1 MWGRLSRSRGCR
13 HAAKKA
19 LCLWGYAP
27 LVSGVLAVSSTEKP
41 ARSAA
46 RVCSERVGERVVEI
60 RFPSQP
66 DRLRTMRAAVS
77 DAAAASGCGEACI
90 RDIVIAV
97 DEACQNVIRHAYKGQ
112 PGHDVVVDMR
122 YIPDYLVIYVIDF
135 GPPANID
142 KIKPRPLDE
151 LRPGGLGTHFI
162 KECMDETEF
171 RALPD
176 GAGNMLEMVKRI
188 Y

>member
-1 MWGRLSRSRGCR
+1 
-13 HAAKKA
+13 
-19 LCLWGYAP
+19 
-27 LVSGVLAVSSTEKP
+27 
-41 ARSAA
+41 
-46 RVCSERVGERVVEI
+46 
-60 RFPSQP
+60 
-66 DRLRTMRAAVS
+66 MRAAVS

-97 DEACQNVIRHAYKGQ
+97 DEACQNVIRHAYKGE
-112 PGHDVVVDMR
+112 PGNDVVVDMR
-122 YIPDYLVIYVIDF
+122 YMPEYLVFYVIDF
-135 GPPANID
+135 GPPANVD
-142 KIKPRPLDE
+142 EIKPRPLDE

>member
-1 MWGRLSRSRGCR
+1 
-13 HAAKKA
+13 
-19 LCLWGYAP
+19 
-27 LVSGVLAVSSTEKP
+27 VSSREK
-41 ARSAA
+41 SAETVPVTA
-46 RVCSERVGERVVEI
+46 ERLGERVVEI
-60 RFPSQP
+60 RFPSRP

-97 DEACQNVIRHAYKGQ
+97 DEACQNVIRHAYKGE
-112 PGHDVVVDMR
+112 PGNDVVVDMR
-122 YIPDYLVIYVIDF
+122 YMPEYLVFYVIDF
-135 GPPANID
+135 GPPANVD
-142 KIKPRPLDE
+142 EIKPRPLDE

>member
-1 MWGRLSRSRGCR
+1 MSSREKSAETVPVTAERL
-13 HAAKKA
+13 
-19 LCLWGYAP
+19 
-27 LVSGVLAVSSTEKP
+27 
-41 ARSAA
+41 
-46 RVCSERVGERVVEI
+46 GERVVEI

-77 DAAAASGCGEACI
+77 DAAAATGCGEACI

-97 DEACQNVIRHAYKGQ
+97 DEACQNVIRHAYKGE
-112 PGHDVVVDMR
+112 PGNDVVVDMR
-122 YIPDYLVIYVIDF
+122 YMPEYLVFYVIDF
-135 GPPANID
+135 GPPANVD
-142 KIKPRPLDE
+142 EIKPRPLDE

>member
-1 MWGRLSRSRGCR
+1 
-13 HAAKKA
+13 
-19 LCLWGYAP
+19 
-27 LVSGVLAVSSTEKP
+27 VSSREKTAETVP
-41 ARSAA
+41 VTA
-46 RVCSERVGERVVEI
+46 ERLGERIVEI

-66 DRLRTMRAAVS
+66 DRLRTMRVTIS
-77 DAAAASGCGEACI
+77 EAAAAIGCGEACI

-112 PGHDVVVDMR
+112 PGNDVVVDMR
-122 YIPDYLVIYVIDF
+122 YMPEYLVFYVIDF
-135 GPPANID
+135 GPPANVD
-142 KIKPRPLDE
+142 EIKPRPLDE

-176 GAGNMLEMVKRI
+176 GAGNMLEMVKKI